1 MALAS
6 LAFVKQALRIDH
18 SDDDVVLQAYID
30 ASSSAVIRYLKSSA
44 DPAWTEETAPATVR
58 IAITIAVQALYEPE
72 QRDLLAGLGSGDP
85 KNPLVALL
93 YAMRDPALA

>member
-1 MALAS
+1 MALVS
-6 LAFVKQALRIDH
+6 LQFVKEALRIDH
-18 SDDDVVLQAYID
+18 DDDDTALQAYVD
-30 ASSSAVIRYLKSSA
+30 ASSSAVIRYLKSAA
-44 DPAWTEETAPATVR
+44 DPTWTEETAPATVR